1 MQSYLEAWSSLFD
14 LEVVSAGCG
23 IAARLMKLETS
34 GSYVGVTILKSLIMS
49 PRWRLYASVGRFRA
63 RKRSGCGRF
72 FNEGTSLV
80 ARRCTFSIAV
90 ICFLRCGAHI

>member
-1 MQSYLEAWSSLFD
+1 MVILLS
-14 LEVVSAGCG
+14 
-23 IAARLMKLETS
+23 ARLMKFETS
-34 GSYVGVTILKSLIMS
+34 GSYVGVRILKSSIMS

-63 RKRSGCGRF
+63 RKRSGYGRF

-90 ICFLRCGAHI
+90 ICFLRCGAHIWLAYSR